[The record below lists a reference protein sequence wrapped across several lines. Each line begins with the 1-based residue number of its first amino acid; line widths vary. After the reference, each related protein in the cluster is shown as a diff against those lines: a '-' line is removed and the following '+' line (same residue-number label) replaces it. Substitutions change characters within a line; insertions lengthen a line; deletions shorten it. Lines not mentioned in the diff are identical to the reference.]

1 MYRPLSLFVG
11 LRYVRAKRSNHF
23 ISFISLISMGGIAV
37 GVMALIIVMS
47 VMNGFGNELRA
58 RLLSLTAHARISAEA
73 GSALDEWRTIA
84 DEASRLPQVQGAAP
98 YVEGEAMLVNGA
110 RLSGVLVA
118 GVSPAAE
125 PSVSTV
131 AQSMVA
137 GSLDTLTPGARNVI
151 LGINLAITVGV
162 REGDRITLLVP
173 RPNAAGT
180 GIVPQLER
188 FTVSGVFE
196 VGIQE
201 HDSVRA
207 LVNIE
212 DAAALYGRPGT
223 VDGVRLKLEDLFEA
237 RAVLDT
243 LGGRLGTDY
252 EYTDWTQEQ
261 ATYFRAIRIEKTMMF
276 IILLLIVGV
285 AAFNIVATLI
295 MVVTDKRNDIAILR
309 TFGMTPGSV
318 TRVFIVQGLVI
329 GSIGVLLGVAAG
341 VLVALNLEAIA
352 AAVESVFG
360 KLIDP
365 TVFYITEIPSDMRWP
380 EVGTIGVAAFVL
392 AALSTLYPARRAAL
406 IEPAEALRYE

>member
-1 MYRPLSLFVG
+1 
-11 LRYVRAKRSNHF
+11 
-23 ISFISLISMGGIAV
+23 
-37 GVMALIIVMS
+37 
-47 VMNGFGNELRA
+47 
-58 RLLSLTAHARISAEA
+58 
-73 GSALDEWRTIA
+73 
-84 DEASRLPQVQGAAP
+84 
-98 YVEGEAMLVNGA
+98 MLVNGA

-118 GVSPAAE
+118 GVSPADE
-125 PSVSTV
+125 PAVSTV

-173 RPNAAGT
+173 RPNTAGT

-237 RAVLDT
+237 RSVLDT
-243 LGGRLGTDY
+243 LAGRLGTDY
-252 EYTDWTQEQ
+252 TYTDWTQEQ

-329 GSIGVLLGVAAG
+329 GSVGVLLGVAAG